1 MDTSSLSSGSS
12 PRDTTVN
19 AEKIVAKIGVAA
31 LQSVELMERFPA
43 SLQGALICLFL
54 LALC

>member
-1 MDTSSLSSGSS
+1 MVMSRAAGSLSDS
-12 PRDTTVN
+12 
-19 AEKIVAKIGVAA
+19 KIGVAA